1 MTGIGPT
8 ETVSSKGS
16 STVVSSFPKLQILK
30 PLYLIIAVVVLSH
43 AAYAGTRFSIT
54 LYALELQASPLIVGV
69 LLSLFSLLPMVGSVP
84 MGRLVDRRGMRAP
97 LLAGTLTL
105 VLCTLTAAF
114 AGSLTWLFL
123 VAAAAGAAYFSVLI
137 SAQQLVGRY
146 GEPAERTNNFVL
158 LGMCF
163 SISSMIVPV
172 VAGFLIDHAGFRYA
186 FLATTLFPVFAA
198 IIVAARMLP
207 NMGPSATANAAVTP
221 ATKPDAG
228 SKQAAGGVLGLIREP
243 ALRRLYVYGIVFT
256 VSWDVFLFLTPIFGA
271 QLKLSASQIG
281 IIVGCY
287 STATLVVRLFSRR
300 LTRSF
305 TSWQLLLMSLT
316 GLGLGCLAYGFA
328 GTASLLMACAFIMG
342 FGHGMATPT
351 LNTLLY
357 EFSPPNRIAEAM
369 GLRLSIG
376 KVFQISLPLV
386 SGAVSTLF
394 GVAPMFW
401 AVSAIQLGTVFAT
414 RAQWHAKATR

>member
-1 MTGIGPT
+1 
-8 ETVSSKGS
+8 
-16 STVVSSFPKLQILK
+16 LK

-43 AAYAGTRFSIT
+43 AAYAGTRFSVS
-54 LYALELQASPLIVGV
+54 LYALDLKASPLVVGV
-69 LLSLFSLLPMVGSVP
+69 LLSLFSLLPMLGSVP
-84 MGRLVDRRGMRAP
+84 MGRLVDRRGMRVP

-105 VLCTLTAAF
+105 VLCTLTAGF
-114 AGSLTWLFL
+114 LGGLSSLFF
-123 VAAAAGAAYFSVLI
+123 VAVAAGAAYFTVLI

-146 GEPAERTNNFVL
+146 GEPSERAHNFVL
-158 LGMCF
+158 LGTCF
-163 SISSMIVPV
+163 SISSMIAPV
-172 VAGFLIDHAGFRYA
+172 MAGLLIDHAGFRYA
-186 FLATTLFPVFAA
+186 FLATTLFPVIAAA
-198 IIVAARMLP
+198 IVGARLLP
-207 NMGPSATANAAVTP
+207 NTGPSATANTVANRAA
-221 ATKPDAG
+221 KPEAAR
-228 SKQAAGGVLGLIREP
+228 KQAAGGVMGLIREP
-243 ALRRLYVYGIVFT
+243 ALRRLYIYGIVFT
-256 VSWDVFLFLTPIFGA
+256 VSWDVFLFLTPIYGA

-281 IIVGCY
+281 IIVGCF

-328 GTASLLMACAFIMG
+328 GTAALLMVCAFIMG
-342 FGHGMATPT
+342 FGHGMANPT

-357 EFSPPNRIAEAM
+357 ELAPPNRIAEAM

-376 KVFQISLPLV
+376 KVFQITLPLV

-414 RAQWHAKATR
+414 RAQWRAKTAR

>member
-1 MTGIGPT
+1 M
-8 ETVSSKGS
+8 ETVSSKSYS
-16 STVVSSFPKLQILK
+16 SIVFPFPKLQILK

-54 LYALELQASPLIVGV
+54 LYALELQASPLVVGM
-69 LLSLFSLLPMVGSVP
+69 LLSLFSLLPMLGSVP

-105 VLCTLTAAF
+105 VLCTLIAAF
-114 AGSLTWLFL
+114 TGGLAWLFL
-123 VAAAAGAAYFSVLI
+123 VALAAGAAYFSVLI

-146 GEPAERTNNFVL
+146 GEPSERTNNFVL
-158 LGMCF
+158 LGTCF

-186 FLATTLFPVFAA
+186 FLATTLFPVIAA
-198 IIVAARMLP
+198 IIVGARLLP
-207 NMGPSATANAAVTP
+207 NTGPSAVV
-221 ATKPDAG
+221 KPEAG
-228 SKQAAGGVLGLIREP
+228 RKQAVAGGVMGLIREP

-256 VSWDVFLFLTPIFGA
+256 VSWDVFLFLTPIYGA

-281 IIVGCY
+281 IIVGCF

-328 GTASLLMACAFIMG
+328 GTTTLLMVCAFIMG
-342 FGHGMATPT
+342 CGHGMANPT

-357 EFSPPNRIAEAM
+357 ELAPPNRIAEAM

-376 KVFQISLPLV
+376 KVFQITLPLV

-414 RAQWHAKATR
+414 RKQWRAKTAR